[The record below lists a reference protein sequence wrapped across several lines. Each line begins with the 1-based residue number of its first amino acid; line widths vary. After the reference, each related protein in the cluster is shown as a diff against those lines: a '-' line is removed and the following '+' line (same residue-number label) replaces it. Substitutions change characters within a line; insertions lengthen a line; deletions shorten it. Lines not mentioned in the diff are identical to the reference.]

1 VLSFVYNNSYLKDD
15 CLFTLACHEPQIIS
29 GYEKMV
35 GNVRSY
41 SYKTLGKVNQLN
53 LSQEK
58 NTAHN
63 LIAQFFSR

>member
-1 VLSFVYNNSYLKDD
+1 MN
-15 CLFTLACHEPQIIS
+15 PQIIS

-35 GNVRSY
+35 GNVRGHTA